1 VGRRELAV
9 RETVLVREVAE
20 RLADVLRS
28 YGAKTLAVDV
38 PAGPEVDITALACE
52 IAGVR
57 IVDSSASPDVV
68 VTADAVPMNGTV
80 VPLKDEIDE
89 LYPEVAHVIVV
100 RHAGDIPLAPTM
112 DAYLDVTM
120 IPGRDVWF
128 HDVCGTD

>member
-1 VGRRELAV
+1 MLREA
-9 RETVLVREVAE
+9 AE

-28 YGAKTLAVDV
+28 YGARTLAVHV
-38 PAGPEVDITALACE
+38 PAGPEANVTSVACA

-57 IVDSSASPDVV
+57 IVDVSASPDVV
-68 VTADAVPMNGTV
+68 FTADAVPMDGTV

-100 RHAGDIPLAPTM
+100 RRAGDVPLAPTM
-112 DAYLDVTM
+112 DAYLEVTM

-128 HDVCGTD
+128 HDVCGTDYVGASG